1 MNCIPGMREHRHT
14 ALRNVRRHL
23 VAIVTIA
30 AVVILSACDAPA
42 SARPR
47 ATGDRSLLYHLD
59 YKVTPKP
66 EQQGVVVELTLRQS
80 RRLLRE
86 LDMRLGGVEIS
97 RITADGELRRQG
109 DRLVWQPP
117 AKGGVLRWFVAV
129 NHVRS
134 GDAYDAYM
142 SASWALFRGED
153 IIPAART
160 RTLKGATSVTRLK
173 FELPQDWSS
182 TTQYFGRKNDYR
194 IENSARRFDQP
205 TGWILLGKLGER
217 NDDID
222 GIRVVVAGPVGHS
235 VRRLD
240 MLALLHWTLPEIR
253 RILPAFPRR
262 LTIFSAA
269 DPMWRGGLSAPKSL
283 FIHAEMPLIS
293 ENGTSA
299 LLHEI
304 MHVGLGLRAGED
316 ADWIVEG
323 LAEYYGLELLRR
335 SHTISGRR
343 HANAIKQLRDWGGQ
357 VVDLC
362 QKNSVGAVTA
372 RATVIFSELDTELR
386 QDDDGNVDYNLDDL
400 VANLIT
406 SNTTIT
412 VQSLRDAATQ
422 MTGSLPAALE
432 TNSLPGC
439 AE

>member
-1 MNCIPGMREHRHT
+1 MNCIPGMGEYRHA
-14 ALRNVRRHL
+14 ALRNIHRHVMAIGVAAAL
-23 VAIVTIA
+23 VV
-30 AVVILSACDAPA
+30 LSACDAPA
-42 SARPR
+42 SDLTR
-47 ATGDRSLLYHLD
+47 TTLDRSLLYYVD

-86 LDMRLGGVEIS
+86 LDMRLSGVDVS
-97 RITADGELRRQG
+97 RVTADGELSRHG
-109 DRLVWQPP
+109 NRLVWQPP
-117 AKGGVLRWFVAV
+117 AEGGVLRWFVAV

-134 GDAYDAYM
+134 GDTYDAYM
-142 SASWALFRGED
+142 SDSWALFRGED

-160 RTLKGATSVTRLK
+160 RTLKGATSVTRLE
-173 FELPQDWSS
+173 FALPQDWSS

-194 IENSARRFDQP
+194 IENPARRFDQP
-205 TGWILLGKLGER
+205 TGWMLLGKLGER

-253 RILPAFPRR
+253 RILPDFPRR

-283 FIHAEMPLIS
+283 FIHANMPLIS
-293 ENGTSA
+293 ENATST

-304 MHVGLGLRAGED
+304 MHVGLALRADDD

-335 SHTISGRR
+335 SHTISRRR
-343 HANAIKQLRDWGGQ
+343 HAKAIKQLQEWGEQ

-362 QKNSVGAVTA
+362 QKQSIGATTA
-372 RATVIFSELDTELR
+372 RATTIFFALDTELR
-386 QDDDGNVDYNLDDL
+386 QDDDGNVDYSLDDL

-412 VQSLRDAATQ
+412 IQSLRNAAKQ
-422 MTGSLPAALE
+422 LTGSLPAALDPD
-432 TNSLPGC
+432 NLPGC